1 MIREKATVVAIE
13 GDSITVEAA
22 IKSTCN
28 SCQAQSDCG
37 TGLVSRALAPRTQQL
52 TLRSPMSVKLGQ
64 EVTVGIPEAG
74 ILSAS
79 AWLYLM
85 PLTSFI
91 LAFILASF
99 YLPTLGLTQ
108 ELWALLP
115 SVTITFLVYKVIS
128 RKLQVTES
136 GKYQPVL
143 LESLK

>member
-91 LAFILASF
+91 LAFILASL

-143 LESLK
+143 LESLE

>member
-85 PLTSFI
+85 PLISFI
-91 LAFILASF
+91 LSFILASF

-115 SVTITFLVYKVIS
+115 SVTVTFLVYKVIS
-128 RKLQVTES
+128 RKLLVAES

-143 LESLK
+143 LENLN

>member
-1 MIREKATVVAIE
+1 MIREKATVVAID

-85 PLTSFI
+85 PLISFILSFI
-91 LAFILASF
+91 LASS

-115 SVTITFLVYKVIS
+115 SVTVTLLVYKVIS

-143 LESLK
+143 LESLH

>member
-85 PLTSFI
+85 PLISFI
-91 LAFILASF
+91 LSFILASF

-115 SVTITFLVYKVIS
+115 SVTVTFLVYKVIS

-143 LESLK
+143 LESLH

>member
-1 MIREKATVVAIE
+1 M
-13 GDSITVEAA
+13 
-22 IKSTCN
+22 
-28 SCQAQSDCG
+28 
-37 TGLVSRALAPRTQQL
+37 
-52 TLRSPMSVKLGQ
+52 
-64 EVTVGIPEAG
+64 GIPEAG

-85 PLTSFI
+85 PLISFI
-91 LAFILASF
+91 LSFILASF

-115 SVTITFLVYKVIS
+115 SVTVTFLVYKVIS

-143 LESLK
+143 LESLH